1 MKTNQL
7 CFLLLFPIL
16 LWAQMPE
23 KSGPASPR
31 SIPSVAGLPA
41 YSAINVN
48 GITSWTGA
56 SGSSNHSP
64 TGRDGTYF
72 PRKTGPVV
80 YQDGIV
86 WGAKIFNSAFEAS
99 GTPADTQSIRVGGNL
114 WAVGLSTAAG
124 YVTGLGPT
132 AVAISP
138 TNPRARVYRIRRDY
152 RTMTAEELTRDAADM
167 NEIADTAA
175 TNAQRDS
182 IKARYEQDWVN
193 WPIDLG
199 APYIERNGV
208 PGYQAP
214 PPFDSSFTADS
225 LLGKYDEPGVAGDPD
240 APADQVLWTV
250 FNDLD
255 TALSRKIAGSLPL
268 GLEIRKTIWAYKSA
282 TLDNVYFTR
291 HEITNKGGVDTSA
304 AAGDQ
309 KGAFWLDSMFVAQWV
324 DMDLGAANDDLL
336 GCDSTAGLGFAYNA
350 NATDL
355 SFTPFG
361 LAPSALAYRVVAGP
375 IQFTNGSDTAFY
387 GSHRIPKYKN
397 IGMSAFCYY
406 ASATPYSESG
416 FSDYNVGTSRWW
428 KVLNGYAPVGTFSD
442 PPQKYG
448 FLWPFTRF
456 QFSGDPIAGTGRL
469 DGLGTPDS
477 PAPGERRM
485 VLVTGPISLAP
496 GQTNEVVIAFAA
508 GNGADRLSSL
518 TLAKTAAEQA
528 RQMFESGFRSVVTEV
543 QKQTAGVVPARFEL
557 SQNYPNPFN
566 PETEIRYQI
575 PAYAGTEV
583 RGQTSE
589 VSRVRLAVYDL
600 LGREVATLVDET
612 LPAGRHRAIWNASG
626 NSSGIYFLRL
636 ESGGLVETKKMVL
649 VR

>member
-1 MKTNQL
+1 MIKNQFF
-7 CFLLLFPIL
+7 FLLLFPIL

-152 RTMTAEELTRDAADM
+152 RTMTVEELTRDAADM

-182 IKARYEQDWVN
+182 IKARYEQDWIN
-193 WPIDLG
+193 WPVDLG
-199 APYIERNGV
+199 SPYIERNGV

-268 GLEIRKTIWAYKSA
+268 GLEIRKTVWAYKSG

-291 HEITNKGGVDTSA
+291 HQITNKGGVDTSK

-309 KGAFWLDSMFVAQWV
+309 KGTFWLDSMYVAQWADV
-324 DMDLGAANDDLL
+324 DVGAGSDDLL
-336 GCDSTAGLGFAYNA
+336 GCDSALALGFAFNG

-355 SFTPFG
+355 VFTPLG
-361 LAPSALAYRVVAGP
+361 LAPSAVAYRLIAGP
-375 IQFTNGSDTAFY
+375 IQFTNGADTAFY

-496 GQTNEVVIAFAA
+496 GQTNEMVIAVAA

-518 TLAKTAAEQA
+518 TLAKTATELAK
-528 RQMFESGFRSVVTEV
+528 QMFESGFRSPVTEV
-543 QKQTAGVVPARFEL
+543 GRQTVGAVPAKFEL
-557 SQNYPNPFN
+557 DESYPNPFN
-566 PETEIRYQI
+566 GMTNFTFRI
-575 PAYAGTEV
+575 AAASHVTL
-583 RGQTSE
+583 T
-589 VSRVRLAVYDL
+589 VYDV
-600 LGREVATLVDET
+600 LGRVVARPVDNR
-612 LPAGRHRAIWNASG
+612 LSAGRHHAFWDAG
-626 NSSGIYFLRL
+626 NHASGIYFFRL
-636 ESGGLVETKKMVL
+636 ESAGFAETKKMIL
-649 VR
+649 IR